1 MPETIEDW
9 LDLGA
14 QDRSDLDYWLMLA
27 RLQQSKGL
35 SASVVEDLGG
45 AAQVFRSS
53 AAELS
58 ERLGTRPRTLRR
70 LVEVEV
76 RCDLG
81 KEREAFARSGATLV
95 TVLSDQY
102 PAALRDLPDAPACLF
117 ALGDVGVLSREA
129 ISIVG
134 SRSAPD
140 SALMDAEDLAARIA
154 AHGVSVVS
162 GFAMGVDAAA
172 HRGALREGHT
182 VAVLG
187 CGIDVLYPTAHATL
201 RQEVAERGALVTEQP
216 LGSQPRR
223 WTFPSRNRLIAALG
237 KGTVVVGARESS
249 GALLTAQWAEEL
261 GRPVGA
267 VPGDTRD
274 ERHRGAI
281 ALIEKGAN
289 LIGSADD
296 ALRMVGLDPRQ
307 TKPATPARK
316 PALSP
321 TEQRVYGVLVGDPMP
336 LDDVVTAAGMEM
348 REVSTALM
356 LLEVKGLA
364 RRLPGGRFSRLG

>member
-1 MPETIEDW
+1 
-9 LDLGA
+9 
-14 QDRSDLDYWLMLA
+14 
-27 RLQQSKGL
+27 
-35 SASVVEDLGG
+35 
-45 AAQVFRSS
+45 
-53 AAELS
+53 
-58 ERLGTRPRTLRR
+58 
-70 LVEVEV
+70 
-76 RCDLG
+76 
-81 KEREAFARSGATLV
+81 
-95 TVLSDQY
+95 
-102 PAALRDLPDAPACLF
+102 
-117 ALGDVGVLSREA
+117 
-129 ISIVG
+129 
-134 SRSAPD
+134 
-140 SALMDAEDLAARIA
+140 MDAEDLAARIA

-201 RQEVAERGALVTEQP
+201 RQEVAERGALLTEQP

-281 ALIEKGAN
+281 ALIEKGAH